1 MDVCGLPKACLI
13 VCNDS
18 SAFQRHHT
26 SVRFAAESPTRFPWA
41 IDTTSRVLGGCIDL
55 LNLPLSGVAA
65 MPAPVDL
72 GANSAVTGFRLDVR
86 AVEFCVFLNFFRFF
100 CVFSS
105 RI

>member
-1 MDVCGLPKACLI
+1 M
-13 VCNDS
+13 
-18 SAFQRHHT
+18 
-26 SVRFAAESPTRFPWA
+26 
-41 IDTTSRVLGGCIDL
+41 
-55 LNLPLSGVAA
+55 AA

-86 AVEFCVFLNFFRFF
+86 DVEFYVFLNFFRFF